1 MAYVEVGQHGIFK
14 DTLISQLNGNP
25 TLSKDRSTRINVGVL
40 YMKPKL
46 LTITNHDTG
55 SLLNFDRNCGVCFFN
70 TYEARIVK
78 KHGSPKRKLQLRFG
92 LLGGFIRCLG
102 NLVIIGWSIGI
113 QLT

>member
-1 MAYVEVGQHGIFK
+1 MVDEHSIK
-14 DTLISQLNGNP
+14 
-25 TLSKDRSTRINVGVL
+25 
-40 YMKPKL
+40 
-46 LTITNHDTG
+46 
-55 SLLNFDRNCGVCFFN
+55 FFN

-113 QLT
+113 QLNTLHNYDQNLTNYRYHDLLW